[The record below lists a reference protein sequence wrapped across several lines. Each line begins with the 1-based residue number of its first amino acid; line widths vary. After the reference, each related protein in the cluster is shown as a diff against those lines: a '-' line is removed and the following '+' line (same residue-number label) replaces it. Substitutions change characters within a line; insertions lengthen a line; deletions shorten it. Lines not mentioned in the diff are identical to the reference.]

1 GFAKIAIP
9 VIFLLQKN
17 TPFVWSE
24 EQAEA
29 FKQLRDCLCST
40 PILAYP
46 DISPSAGNFIL
57 DTDASENG
65 IGAMQPQ
72 HSGDAM
78 ERASIGQTPSFMTT
92 GQGMRLPSDT
102 TLPISA
108 PEALYS
114 SVFVRRMQAGLVR
127 SHELA
132 RQRLR
137 AAQRCQKGY
146 YDKAA
151 QDMLFNLGDWVWL
164 YEPVPPTGTPAKF
177 HGAWKGPYTIDQAVT
192 DVTYR
197 LIHPGKSNWSTAA
210 SIGQTPSF
218 MTTGQ
223 GMRLPSDT
231 TLPISA
237 PEALYS
243 SVFVRRMQAGLVRS
257 HELARQRL
265 RAAQRCQKGYY
276 DKAAQDMLFNLGDW
290 VWLYEPVPPTG
301 TPAKFHGAWKGP
313 YTIDQAVTDVTYRLI
328 HPGKSNWST

>member
-1 GFAKIAIP
+1 MAGRAHKLKFERDVALARC
-9 VIFLLQKN
+9 LLIYGTNIQ
-17 TPFVWSE
+17 
-24 EQAEA
+24 
-29 FKQLRDCLCST
+29 
-40 PILAYP
+40 
-46 DISPSAGNFIL
+46 
-57 DTDASENG
+57 
-65 IGAMQPQ
+65 
-72 HSGDAM
+72 
-78 ERASIGQTPSFMTT
+78 ASIGQTPSFMTT

-197 LIHPGKSNWSTAA
+197 LIHPGKSNWSTAVNVNRLLSA
-210 SIGQTPSF
+210 QLISDSAVDSACCERACVMCRQMSNCAPSLI
-218 MTTGQ
+218 T
-223 GMRLPSDT
+223 
-231 TLPISA
+231 IS
-237 PEALYS
+237 
-243 SVFVRRMQAGLVRS
+243 FVYFQKRR
-257 HELARQRL
+257 
-265 RAAQRCQKGYY
+265 
-276 DKAAQDMLFNLGDW
+276 W
-290 VWLYEPVPPTG
+290 
-301 TPAKFHGAWKGP
+301 
-313 YTIDQAVTDVTYRLI
+313 
-328 HPGKSNWST
+328 